1 MHEGRPGTK
10 MGHEEEM
17 EDALKKDAVDMRS
30 WWEAASKG
38 ESEITESRLADLTMQ
53 RVHSGILA

>member
-1 MHEGRPGTK
+1 